1 LTIRGLPQVS
11 SKELFK
17 WRLESAQ
24 KYDESERSLGDVLD
38 VKASVALVAVTFLAG
53 VSGQLL
59 GVQLLNPLWGEM
71 QLVAQLGALLLLAMA
86 GAFIVAELWPRD
98 YVSLPTPQQDGKW
111 IEELEKELA
120 DDEAVMKEVLLQKL
134 SAAIKRVERN
144 KEINDAKSRLLYQS
158 FNMLAA
164 AIVLVLGD
172 LVLLA
177 LRALNSRFHA

>member
-1 LTIRGLPQVS
+1 M
-11 SKELFK
+11 
-17 WRLESAQ
+17 A
-24 KYDESERSLGDVLD
+24 
-38 VKASVALVAVTFLAG
+38 
-53 VSGQLL
+53 QLL
-59 GVQLLNPLWGEM
+59 LSLR
-71 QLVAQLGALLLLAMA
+71 
-86 GAFIVAELWPRD
+86 LWPRWTTFRFRRP
-98 YVSLPTPQQDGKW
+98 SKTGKW

-134 SAAIKRVERN
+134 SWAIKRVERN

-158 FNMLAA
+158 FNMFAA